1 MVFSCKLGGSQM
13 KVVVPLD
20 KNVLTLLAT
29 MESAFAIDSAIQ
41 RNKCSKSRKRNHFS
55 KLEWR
60 FGWDYKKIESLEN
73 LGLLIDGVRKTLK
86 NEIKKQEGRFLGML
100 LGTLKASVLGNMLTG
115 KGVMRAGKGII
126 RVGTGPNINHMG
138 QNF

>member
-1 MVFSCKLGGSQM
+1 MLFKEIN
-13 KVVVPLD
+13 VVRAEKGITLVISNGDLD
-20 KNVLTLLAT
+20 
-29 MESAFAIDSAIQ
+29 EII
-41 RNKCSKSRKRNHFS
+41 R
-55 KLEWR
+55 
-60 FGWDYKKIESLEN
+60 KIESLEN

-126 RVGTGPNINHMG
+126 SLGTGPNINHMG